1 MKNGPTRL
9 LPVVDN
15 DRRHAG
21 GLNGPVAELWTLVS
35 DGADIPEEAAIMP
48 HTGQNADKTGTFVCQ
63 SCGATITMEQGE
75 HLPPCPR
82 ERAAVEWRF
91 RNAGQQ
97 S

>member
-1 MKNGPTRL
+1 
-9 LPVVDN
+9 
-15 DRRHAG
+15 
-21 GLNGPVAELWTLVS
+21 
-35 DGADIPEEAAIMP
+35 MP

-63 SCGATITMEQGE
+63 SCGSTITMEQGE